1 MKAAI
6 IAIIIFTIICSIVF
20 GFGYVISKVSK
31 DEKDFW
37 DKFKF

>member
-1 MKAAI
+1 MKTVI
-6 IAIIIFTIICSIVF
+6 IAIIIFTIVCSIVF
-20 GFGYVISKVSK
+20 GYVISNVAK

>member
-1 MKAAI
+1 MKTEI
-6 IAIIIFTIICSIVF
+6 IAIIIFTIVCSIVC
-20 GFGYVISKVSK
+20 GYVISKAAK

>member
-1 MKAAI
+1 MKTAI
-6 IAIIIFTIICSIVF
+6 IAIIIFSIICSIVF
-20 GFGYVISKVSK
+20 CYVISKVAK